1 MSGVQGAE
9 ERLDFGASTLPNDEP
24 VGAHPHRRESEFGQA
39 HAAGAFNVRLSR
51 LERNGMRVVNR
62 NLSDIFNG
70 DNPLASIDFRQ
81 ERAKHGRLATA
92 RPTGHEDVPSLDD
105 GLAQEI
111 QLDGLEGSYF
121 DELFEG
127 ERGGTKHAK

>member
-1 MSGVQGAE
+1 MSGVEGAE

-39 HAAGAFNVRLSR
+39 HAACAFNVRLSR
-51 LERNGMRVVNR
+51 LERDGMRMVDR
-62 NLSDIFNG
+62 ELSDIF
-70 DNPLASIDFRQ
+70 DRDDSLACINFGQ
-81 ERAKHGRLATA
+81 EGAKHGRLATA